1 MNLAQIKLGQT
12 DRVSV
17 LHISAQLMQRLAALI
32 IRIDCDVT
40 VLRRGWLGGPLQLR
54 VGNTELMLR
63 RDAAEGI
70 EVLLMSDAMPQA
82 CSLAEVAA

>member
-12 DRVSV
+12 ARVSA
-17 LHISAQLMQRLAALI
+17 LHISAELVQRLAALGL
-32 IRIDCDVT
+32 RIDCDVT